1 MARARARGR
10 FTRNFVIQGTAAEWA
25 AAVLAALRLRLMEV
39 DPGGAAAQL
48 VFFQHDE
55 LVVHA
60 VREHAAAVVEAIRLA
75 AQEGSAL
82 LFPGT
87 AVRFLLRPVVAQSWA
102 EGH

>member
-1 MARARARGR
+1 MDLAVSTQTASVAGGDLAVSTQTARVGDGPAP
-10 FTRNFVIQGTAAEWA
+10 E
-25 AAVLAALRLRLMEV
+25 
-39 DPGGAAAQL
+39 L

-60 VREHAAAVVEAIRLA
+60 ARDHADAVVEAILLA
-75 AQEGSAL
+75 AQEASDL

-87 AVRFLLRPVVAQSWA
+87 PVRFLMRPVVAQSWA